1 MAVVFT
7 VHRGVFSAMAVVFTV
22 HRGVFSAM
30 AIGRAA
36 VGVVGVLCFT
46 TPGIF
51 SASIGP
57 ETIAVTSGKGTRF
70 TYYLAILSL
79 AVKYGY
85 FLNITCFTLCPY
97 FCTSYN
103 ITWAS
108 DWSLIHQILKTYLLF
123 VYNYSIGPQK
133 VYTETN
139 TLTNIKAD
147 PSSGRCQ
154 PA

>member
-7 VHRGVFSAMAVVFTV
+7 VHRGVFSAMAVVFAV

-30 AIGRAA
+30 AVGRAA
-36 VGVVGVLCFT
+36 VGVLGVLCFT

-85 FLNITCFTLCPY
+85 FFKHYVFYAVPVFLYKLQ
-97 FCTSYN
+97 YN
-103 ITWAS
+103 VG
-108 DWSLIHQILKTYLLF
+108 F
-123 VYNYSIGPQK
+123 
-133 VYTETN
+133 
-139 TLTNIKAD
+139 
-147 PSSGRCQ
+147 
-154 PA
+154 